1 MRLFAPILPLLLA
14 ACGGGGEAPAPQPT
28 FAGPSEFQ
36 KQVAALSPAE
46 QRIVLI
52 RAIRDADIDCQRVTE
67 SRRAQTMPSGEEL
80 YIAKCV
86 DGASYGVLMGR
97 DGNAKVLRRGA

>member
-1 MRLFAPILPLLLA
+1 MRLFAAILVVLLA
-14 ACGGGGEAPAPQPT
+14 ACGGGGAPTPQPS

-36 KQVAALSPAE
+36 KQVAALSPPE

-67 SRRAQTMPSGEEL
+67 SHRAQTMPSGEEL
-80 YIAKCV
+80 YVAKCA

-97 DGNAKVLRRGA
+97 DGTAKVLRRGA